1 MQKKVNLAIL
11 HCIKN
16 KVLMQSARNPKY
28 IFKKKKKRKKKQN
41 TNLYYAMLRLLVSLQ
56 MSN

>member
-28 IFKKKKKRKKKQN
+28 IFKKKKKRKKTEHKPVLCN
-41 TNLYYAMLRLLVSLQ
+41 VEIASFFTNV
-56 MSN
+56 

>member
-28 IFKKKKKRKKKQN
+28 IFKKRKKEKKKN

>member
-28 IFKKKKKRKKKQN
+28 IFKKKEKKKKKTEHKPVLCN
-41 TNLYYAMLRLLVSLQ
+41 VEIASFFTNV
-56 MSN
+56 